1 MAVDPQVVVNIA
13 SEFTGKKAFK
23 EAETATT
30 KLSKGVKTL
39 AKSLGLAFS
48 VGAVV
53 RFGKQSVKAFS
64 DSQKEAKL
72 LATQLNAVNLGF
84 ASPFIGQFIDKLAL
98 ATGKAGG
105 DLTNAFVSLSQA
117 TGDAS
122 TAQAL
127 LQTALDVSL
136 GTGKDLQ
143 TVSNALA
150 RAYKGE
156 TTALAKLRIGFTTA
170 ELKGKKFD
178 EVLNTLNNNFK
189 GAAAN
194 AVDTYAGRMARLSE
208 AVDMAKEKL
217 GEGLVSGLDDASI
230 SIDDLQVKIIN
241 LGEALG
247 KTAAGSVSF
256 ADKVISQFQRIQDSS
271 AAQGLLNIFE
281 ALVRGVGFVVTGEL
295 VPTMDQASA
304 RLAGKEALKEQ
315 ERGRARLRAA
325 KALGKAEKDNAAN
338 KLKNEKKITDEK
350 AIQAK
355 LDKAALA
362 LGKGTDIFD
371 LDKIQVQ
378 AALLAKQ
385 DEINRLGVN
394 ATDQQKLQ
402 LANDLTRLSIKK
414 TMAELEDAIAAK
426 DVEAAT
432 RLAKKLNIDLA
443 ILGALQGQEFKLQDI
458 NDILDKFK
466 PKALIDIQN
475 LNEAL
480 ALLMK
485 MAGLKISPIVT
496 GAGAGTGGGAGGAGA
511 GAGASGVGTGG
522 AGSGGGLIVQNPFNP
537 ASAATTTSKIAE
549 EIATLT
555 GLRLATSTGTGIN
568 FLLKEQIDTLTDAL
582 TTNAINALGDEQ
594 ARLRAMGAFDTPG
607 IGPGSS
613 FDPSRFRMGDN
624 YITVNAGVVGSEDTI
639 ALAVQRAIL
648 DLERKGDPL
657 RYTGGL

>member
-256 ADKVISQFQRIQDSS
+256 ADKIISQFQRIQDSS

-325 KALGKAEKDNAAN
+325 KALGKAEKENAAN

-362 LGKGTDIFD
+362 LGKGADVFD
-371 LDKIQVQ
+371 LDKIQV
-378 AALLAKQ
+378 AAAILAKQ
-385 DEINRLGVN
+385 QEIDKLGTA
-394 ATDQQKLQ
+394 ATQQQKLA
-402 LANDLTRLSIKK
+402 LANDAQRLTVKQL
-414 TMAELEDAIAAK
+414 MLDLEDAIADK
-426 DVEAAT
+426 DADRAT
-432 RLAKKLNIDLA
+432 SLANQLNKELSILATMQNQTIKLSTIENIL
-443 ILGALQGQEFKLQDI
+443 
-458 NDILDKFK
+458 NRFK
-466 PKALIDIQN
+466 PKDLINLDNLDAAISK
-475 LNEAL
+475 LNEIMGSKFDFL
-480 ALLMK
+480 
-485 MAGLKISPIVT
+485 SPIMP
-496 GAGAGTGGGAGGAGA
+496 
-511 GAGASGVGTGG
+511 S
-522 AGSGGGLIVQNPFNP
+522 QD
-537 ASAATTTSKIAE
+537 
-549 EIATLT
+549 
-555 GLRLATSTGTGIN
+555 RTGIN
-568 FLLKEQIDTLTDAL
+568 DLAPDITSRYVAGDPEAIRAVEAHADAISMLAESELALADAL
-582 TTNAINALGDEQ
+582 FAESIRALDIATASVSSSG
-594 ARLRAMGAFDTPG
+594 LPSFG
-607 IGPGSS
+607 S
-613 FDPSRFRMGDN
+613 FDPGRFRMGDN
-624 YITVNAGVVGSEDTI
+624 ITVNVNAGVVGSEDTI